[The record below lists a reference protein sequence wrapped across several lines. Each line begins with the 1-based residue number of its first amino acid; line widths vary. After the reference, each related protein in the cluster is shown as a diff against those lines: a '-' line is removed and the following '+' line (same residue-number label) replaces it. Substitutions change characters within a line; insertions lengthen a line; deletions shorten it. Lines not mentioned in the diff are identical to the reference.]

1 MFIQKKQDEVLEKF
15 EKIKFKINNLNHS
28 EIDFIVIDEI
38 YSWVFR
44 RYKNCLVKNKKN
56 FKDKRNLKN
65 NYSYIFT
72 TVIYLKNG
80 NKIPFFSIQNGVSE
94 SNLNDHFE
102 LMGIKN
108 LNKIKIYSDN
118 AKMYQAFDFIQT
130 GKNKFTNLIESFNFQ
145 IRNKVSFLRRRS
157 LTFAK
162 KLMSLKFKL
171 MSFMNNYFGE
181 NYKFGR
187 ELKFQQ

>member
-1 MFIQKKQDEVLEKF
+1 M
-15 EKIKFKINNLNHS
+15 
-28 EIDFIVIDEI
+28 DEI

-56 FKDKRNLKN
+56 FKDKKN

-72 TVIYLKNG
+72 TLIYLKNG
-80 NKIPFFSIQNGVSE
+80 NKIPFFSIQDGVSE

-108 LNKIKIYSDN
+108 LNKIKIYTDD
-118 AKMYQAFDFIQT
+118 AKMYQSFDFIQT
-130 GKNKFTNLIESFNFQ
+130 GKNKFTNKIESFNFQ
-145 IRNKVSFLRRRS
+145 LRNKISFLRRRS

-162 KLMSLKFKL
+162 KIMSLKFKL
-171 MSFMNNYFGE
+171 MIFMNSYFSE

-187 ELKFQQ
+187 EFKFQQ

>member
-1 MFIQKKQDEVLEKF
+1 M
-15 EKIKFKINNLNHS
+15 
-28 EIDFIVIDEI
+28 IDEI
-38 YSWVFR
+38 YSWVLR
-44 RYKNCLVKNKKN
+44 RYKNCLVKNKKTVSE
-56 FKDKRNLKN
+56 KEN
-65 NYSYIFT
+65 NYSYIFST
-72 TVIYLKNG
+72 LIYLKNG

-94 SNLNDHFE
+94 ENLNNHFE
-102 LMGIKN
+102 LMGIKS

-118 AKMYQAFDFIQT
+118 AKMYQSFDFVQT
-130 GKNKFTNLIESFNFQ
+130 GKNKFTNKIESFNFQ

-162 KLMSLKFKL
+162 KIMSLNFKL
-171 MSFMNNYFGE
+171 MIFMNNYFSE

>member
-1 MFIQKKQDEVLEKF
+1 M
-15 EKIKFKINNLNHS
+15 
-28 EIDFIVIDEI
+28 IDEI

-56 FKDKRNLKN
+56 FKDREN

-72 TVIYLKNG
+72 TLIYLKNG
-80 NKIPFFSIQNGVSE
+80 NKIPFFSIQNGVTE
-94 SNLNDHFE
+94 ANLNDHFE
-102 LMGIKN
+102 LMGIKS
-108 LNKIKIYSDN
+108 LNKIKIYTDN
-118 AKMYQAFDFIQT
+118 AKMYQSFDFIHT

-145 IRNKVSFLRRRS
+145 LRNKVSFLRRRS

-162 KLMSLKFKL
+162 KVMSLNFKL
-171 MSFMNNYFGE
+171 MTFMNNYFSE

>member
-1 MFIQKKQDEVLEKF
+1 
-15 EKIKFKINNLNHS
+15 
-28 EIDFIVIDEI
+28 
-38 YSWVFR
+38 
-44 RYKNCLVKNKKN
+44 
-56 FKDKRNLKN
+56 
-65 NYSYIFT
+65 
-72 TVIYLKNG
+72 
-80 NKIPFFSIQNGVSE
+80 
-94 SNLNDHFE
+94 
-102 LMGIKN
+102 MGIKN

-162 KLMSLKFKL
+162 KLMSLNFKL
-171 MSFMNNYFGE
+171 MSFMNNYFSE

-187 ELKFQQ
+187 ELKFQ